1 MTVEGRLDAGNGHA
15 GRLKSNK
22 RGPADLRW
30 PFAVHPHGCGENA
43 WHDSAAIAGITTFSI
58 LCRIVWIVTRLRPHD
73 ALRRHNFQ
81 YPVSDRLDC
90 NVRGLALGCY
100 PHRLFQYPVSDRLDC
115 NLVSLPSDRQGCYQL
130 SVSCVGSSGL

>member
-58 LCRIVWIVTRLRPHD
+58 LCRIVWIVTVIAD
-73 ALRRHNFQ
+73 ATPVHLLGFQ

-90 NVRGLALGCY
+90 NNLESGVTS
-100 PHRLFQYPVSDRLDC
+100 PVKM
-115 NLVSLPSDRQGCYQL
+115 L